1 MSLKLLTFP
10 YFLCRT
16 FELSIFIKYFY
27 ILSLFIVYINIHY
40 IYLFYKISNI
50 IISHS
55 YNVMYKI
62 HRKVRYIKLNSSI
75 INNKNN
81 KIKINIK
88 INIKIKIKIK
98 KPLEVQ

>member
-1 MSLKLLTFP
+1 
-10 YFLCRT
+10 
-16 FELSIFIKYFY
+16 
-27 ILSLFIVYINIHY
+27 
-40 IYLFYKISNI
+40 
-50 IISHS
+50 
-55 YNVMYKI
+55 MYKI